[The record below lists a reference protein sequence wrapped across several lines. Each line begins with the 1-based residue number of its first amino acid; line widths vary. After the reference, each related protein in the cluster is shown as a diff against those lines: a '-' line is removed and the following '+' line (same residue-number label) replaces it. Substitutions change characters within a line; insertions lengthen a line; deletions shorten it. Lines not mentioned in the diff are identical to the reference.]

1 MQKLKHINLSWTFL
15 LLFAWLFVA
24 CESEDDP
31 LIPRDR
37 VLLVYMDGDNNLS
50 WEVTAKIDALCNAW
64 KNSLEGRLLIY
75 KDASGAVP
83 QLLEIV
89 EEKGINV
96 QKVLQTYEEEN
107 SASKEVLARVIRDVQ
122 TLYPV
127 SSYGMFLFSHASG
140 WLPEGRLGSPR
151 SMSVDSRSILMD
163 GRDEMELADF
173 ADAIPDHTFDFIIF
187 EACLMA
193 GIEVAYELKDK
204 TDYILASSAEIVSPG
219 FTEIY
224 EKSLHYL
231 FEPTAN
237 LPGFGKTVFNHINNL
252 TGYECSGTFS
262 LIKTSAVAPL
272 AAYVHG
278 HCDYSLANELDT
290 YQRFGRS
297 SFSHLFFDFGHYYSS
312 LLNTSDEKDELTRL
326 LSDCVIWK
334 AATPAFMNDYGG
346 FPIREHSGL
355 TTYIIQDRYPIL
367 NDAYAELSWNADF
380 VPDAY

>member
-37 VLLVYMDGDNNLS
+37 VLLVYMGGDNNLS

-140 WLPEGRLGSPR
+140 W
-151 SMSVDSRSILMD
+151 
-163 GRDEMELADF
+163 
-173 ADAIPDHTFDFIIF
+173 
-187 EACLMA
+187 
-193 GIEVAYELKDK
+193 
-204 TDYILASSAEIVSPG
+204 
-219 FTEIY
+219 
-224 EKSLHYL
+224 
-231 FEPTAN
+231 
-237 LPGFGKTVFNHINNL
+237 
-252 TGYECSGTFS
+252 
-262 LIKTSAVAPL
+262 
-272 AAYVHG
+272 
-278 HCDYSLANELDT
+278 
-290 YQRFGRS
+290 
-297 SFSHLFFDFGHYYSS
+297 
-312 LLNTSDEKDELTRL
+312 
-326 LSDCVIWK
+326 
-334 AATPAFMNDYGG
+334 
-346 FPIREHSGL
+346 
-355 TTYIIQDRYPIL
+355 
-367 NDAYAELSWNADF
+367 
-380 VPDAY
+380 